1 MLSKET
7 FLTAIESLPLVSVD
21 LIIQNSEGKYLLG
34 LRSNRPAQGFWFV
47 PGGRILKNEKKE
59 DALARILL
67 KELGVKEL
75 SSEVVFY
82 GAYQHF
88 YQDCFEGDIGISTHY
103 VVLAHNLTVHADAV
117 SIADNQHSE
126 MRWWSKE
133 ELLSSAQVHQYT
145 KDYFINC

>member
-1 MLSKET
+1 MLSKEI

-21 LIIQNSEGKYLLG
+21 LIVKNSEGKILLG
-34 LRSNRPAQGFWFV
+34 LRNNRPAQGYWFV

-67 KELGVKEL
+67 KELGVKDL

-88 YQDCFEGDIGISTHY
+88 YPDCFAGDIGISTHY
-103 VVLAHNLTVHADAV
+103 VVLAHTLTVQADAV

-126 MRWWSKE
+126 MQWWTKE

-145 KDYFINC
+145 KDYFIN